1 MIVHELEKSKPV
13 ILTGD
18 LTFNQGNGPMVHHW
32 NKLET
37 TSVIYPLTFTLSG
50 ICMLGIVLIYLALL
64 N

>member
-1 MIVHELEKSKPV
+1 MNANEVLHY
-13 ILTGD
+13 
-18 LTFNQGNGPMVHHW
+18 LTFNQGNGPRVHHW

-37 TSVIYPLTFTLSG
+37 TSVIYPLIFTLSG